1 MHMASTDHEAVFTC
15 VHTMRVLEISNT
27 DSGQVTKLISSGRG
41 WGGQSL
47 WLNACVYIT
56 YLSLE
61 QVIPHPSN

>member
-41 WGGQSL
+41 WGGSEFMAECL
-47 WLNACVYIT
+47 
-56 YLSLE
+56 
-61 QVIPHPSN
+61 